1 MKGLKKLFSLILVIS
16 VLLLCVIMVASC
28 GGNNNTDTNTNT
40 DTSSGTNT
48 DTSTDSSTDTGNQSV
63 FYTVYFQNQNG
74 QPIEGIDAQICADSG
89 LCLQSQIS
97 DAEGVMKF
105 EYFQIEPFHV
115 QVNSV
120 PEGFIMPTE
129 HIPFPD
135 GRTSVVVTIQQNQT
149 YTVTAIDLHGRKLEN
164 ILVELYLKK
173 DNTLVDSM
181 ITDASGKAS
190 FTVSPDEYYA
200 KIKHAYDNGAFTLVA
215 DTDEISFEKS
225 KNVQASFVVLDNNI
239 DYTVTAKDEN
249 GEILDVT
256 IHLYNEKL
264 DLVEAK
270 QTDLNGKAVFNVPN
284 GTYYALLEDDTY
296 YASPVEFYKNG
307 AVSGEITLTDIKA
320 GSDRQHPIMLLKDIN
335 IDLLTGEKLW
345 YGVFSAKGKTV
356 EINSSEVEAFYGGQ
370 TKKPQDG
377 KISFELK
384 ETGISAFRI
393 DSKTEND
400 ILVEGSIYLLG
411 SQETPIQ
418 IEVED
423 SYTFDEVVVEA
434 NGKVYYSFV
443 AGKNGT
449 IRIETEAENAVI
461 SINGNRFKKS
471 VKEGDTVLI
480 CFFTEKV
487 SGDTV
492 TSPEATILAELTF
505 QETKADYKVTTR
517 VDNQAGASQIVE
529 LYRYDGANYVL
540 AQNVTCDA
548 NGEYVFEDL
557 TEAADYYI
565 KAILN
570 DQYETSEEYIPFG
583 DETEITVY
591 INHKR
596 DGSQEYPFLVNS
608 EETNETEVI
617 LPADGE
623 IWYTLFYISGATISI
638 DNVNASVELYTVTG
652 DGAPVLVA
660 TLTGEK
666 LSHILEDGDTT
677 TRLLIKVAMANGE
690 ADAVTLT
697 HTPPVIEE
705 E

>member
-1 MKGLKKLFSLILVIS
+1 
-16 VLLLCVIMVASC
+16 
-28 GGNNNTDTNTNT
+28 
-40 DTSSGTNT
+40 
-48 DTSTDSSTDTGNQSV
+48 
-63 FYTVYFQNQNG
+63 
-74 QPIEGIDAQICADSG
+74 
-89 LCLQSQIS
+89 
-97 DAEGVMKF
+97 
-105 EYFQIEPFHV
+105 
-115 QVNSV
+115 
-120 PEGFIMPTE
+120 
-129 HIPFPD
+129 
-135 GRTSVVVTIQQNQT
+135 
-149 YTVTAIDLHGRKLEN
+149 
-164 ILVELYLKK
+164 
-173 DNTLVDSM
+173 M
-181 ITDASGKAS
+181 ITIFNRKEVLSTFDMK
-190 FTVSPDEYYA
+190 
-200 KIKHAYDNGAFTLVA
+200 LQA
-215 DTDEISFEKS
+215 DTRC
-225 KNVQASFVVLDNNI
+225 VLAQNNI
-239 DYTVTAKDEN
+239 DYTVTVKGEN
-249 GEILDVT
+249 GLPDKTYVT
-256 IHLYNEKL
+256 LYNDKL
-264 DLVEAK
+264 EIVETK
-270 QTDLNGKAVFNVPN
+270 PSDERGKAVFSVPN
-284 GTYYALLEDDTY
+284 GTYYALLEDGTY
-296 YASPVEFYKNG
+296 YANPVEFYKNG
-307 AVSGEITLTDIKA
+307 AVSGEITVTDVIA

-335 IDLLTGEKLW
+335 VEQPAGEKLW

-423 SYTFDEVVVEA
+423 SYTFNEVVVEA

-492 TSPEATILAELTF
+492 TSPEATILAELSF
-505 QETKADYKVTTR
+505 QETKADYKVTTK

-529 LYRYDGANYVL
+529 LYRYDGTNYVL

-557 TEAADYYI
+557 TETADYYI

-583 DETEITVY
+583 DETELTVY

-690 ADAVTLT
+690 ADVVTLT